1 MSAEVQEAFLRG
13 FHAGRPGVTGE
24 AFARGRGPDGRS
36 SYELLRD
43 RVSGARRVLD
53 LGCGDGVLLELL
65 RDGSP
70 GRRLA
75 GMDLSPEAVRL
86 ARARGFD
93 VEVGRAQE
101 LPYADGEFDAVVSHM
116 AFMLMA
122 DVETVAAEVAR
133 VLAPGG
139 VFACVLGGG
148 AVGGEAYERFV
159 QVLRRLPAGGI
170 PALGDRRVRDREG
183 VEAVLCGAG
192 FGEVT
197 WESVAIDIGGS
208 LAEVW
213 ESLAGVYDL
222 GPLSAGQVEGVRR
235 EFLGAVGDLVGEDGR
250 VPCGFVVRVVGGVS
264 LSPTSV

>member
-75 GMDLSPEAVRL
+75 GIDLSPEAVRL

-235 EFLGAVGDLVGEDGR
+235 EFLGAVGDLVGEGGR

-264 LSPTSV
+264 LPPTSA

>member
-1 MSAEVQEAFLRG
+1 MGGDSDVQEAFLRD

-43 RVSGARRVLD
+43 QVSGARRVLD

-65 RDGSP
+65 RDDFP

-75 GMDLSPEAVRL
+75 GIDLSPEAVRL

-93 VEVGRAQE
+93 AEVGRAQE
-101 LPYADGEFDAVVSHM
+101 LPFGDGEFDAVVSHM
-116 AFMLMA
+116 ALMLMA
-122 DVETVAAEVAR
+122 EVETVAAEVAR

-139 VFACVLGGG
+139 VFAGVIGGG

-159 QVLRRLPAGGI
+159 QVLRGLPAGGI
-170 PALGDRRVRDREG
+170 PALGDRRVRSREG
-183 VEAVLCGAG
+183 LEGVLRGAG
-192 FGEVT
+192 FGEVA
-197 WESVAIDIGGS
+197 WESVAIDIGGTVE
-208 LAEVW
+208 EVW

-222 GPLSAGQVEGVRR
+222 GPLSADRVEGVRR
-235 EFLGAVGDLVGEDGR
+235 EFLGAVRDLVGEEGR
-250 VPCGFVVRVVGGVS
+250 VPCGFVVRVVGARVR
-264 LSPTSV
+264 

>member
-1 MSAEVQEAFLRG
+1 MQEAFLRD

-43 RVSGARRVLD
+43 RVAGAGSVLD

-65 RDGSP
+65 RSRE
-70 GRRLA
+70 RRLA
-75 GMDLSPEAVRL
+75 GIDLSPQAVRL
-86 ARARGFD
+86 ARARGFA

-101 LPYADGEFDAVVSHM
+101 LPYADGEFEAVVSHM

-122 DVETVAAEVAR
+122 DADAVAAEVAR

-139 VFACVLGGG
+139 VFACVIGGG
-148 AVGGEAYERFV
+148 AVEGEAYERFV
-159 QVLRRLPAGGI
+159 RVLRGLPGGRV
-170 PALGDRRVRDREG
+170 PALGDRRVRSPEG
-183 VEAVLCGAG
+183 LDAVLRGAG
-192 FGEVT
+192 FGEVDQ
-197 WESVAIDIGGS
+197 EGVAVDIGGT

-222 GPLSAGQVEGVRR
+222 GPLDAGEVDGVRK
-235 EFLGAVGDLVGEDGR
+235 EFLAAVEDLVGEDGW
-250 VPCGFVVRVVGGVS
+250 VPCGFVVRVVS
-264 LSPTSV
+264 ARLPRSRPFP